1 MLVLTRKPGERIV
14 IAKVIV
20 IEVLET
26 EDGSVRLGIQA
37 PRNVPIRRE
46 SAETRE
52 KEEPAR

>member
-1 MLVLTRKPGERIV
+1 MLIITRKPGERIV

-20 IEVLET
+20 IEVLEA

-46 SAETRE
+46 GAESREQEESAR
-52 KEEPAR
+52 